1 MPDRMRST
9 VSNVASNSSP
19 VPSVAD
25 VSSVTTPMQYSGYA
39 VRDFT
44 GSSLRT
50 QTFSPASYRHKSQ
63 PGSAALHTKTLDA
76 DDDECNPSPTARS
89 EEVAKAPGE
98 AASFVPCSDDLLAL
112 RISPEAPLELL
123 HQDRVSAWQGI
134 SEVAPN
140 ATIPAQLIEMQHE
153 LLRDD
158 LRAVGGAVR
167 ASRYGLIAGRE
178 PSSEQRVQQRT
189 AHATYSYL
197 MRQRRAREAELSRRG
212 AWEIRFG

>member
-1 MPDRMRST
+1 MPDRIRST
-9 VSNVASNSSP
+9 VSTGASNSSL

-25 VSSVTTPMQYSGYA
+25 VSSVATPMQYSGH
-39 VRDFT
+39 VFRDIT
-44 GSSLRT
+44 GSSRRT
-50 QTFSPASYRHKSQ
+50 QTFSPASYRHRS
-63 PGSAALHTKTLDA
+63 PPDSAAFYTKTLD
-76 DDDECNPSPTARS
+76 DDDDSTCDPSATPRA
-89 EEVAKAPGE
+89 EEVANAPGE
-98 AASFVPCSDDLLAL
+98 AASLVPDSDHQLAL
-112 RISPEAPLELL
+112 
-123 HQDRVSAWQGI
+123 QDRVPAWQGI

-197 MRQRRAREAELSRRG
+197 MRQRRAREADLRRRES
-212 AWEIRFG
+212 WEIRFG